1 MIENKD
7 FDFTGRRILV
17 TGAAGGI
24 GSAIA
29 KVFAAHGG
37 ELILADIDVDALKKQ
52 AGKLDKGI
60 SVHQYDQ
67 SDASSIAKLATM
79 VGSVDIF
86 CNNAGMN
93 QAGLFLEQSPE
104 TIQRIIAID
113 LIGPVLLA
121 RHIGEGMVA
130 RGSGVIVN
138 TASQLAFHGSA
149 TRAAYAAA
157 KAGLVQFT
165 KSVAAEWA
173 PHGVRVVALAP
184 GRTLT
189 PMTTPLLSTEEQRT
203 EGLKHIPAGR
213 YGSREEMAKLTL
225 FLASDAASYIVGETL
240 VADGG
245 YVLL

>member
-1 MIENKD
+1 VIENKN
-7 FDFTGRRILV
+7 FDFTGRRVLV

-52 AGKLDKGI
+52 AGKIDKGI

-67 SDASSIAKLATM
+67 SDASSIAKLASI

-165 KSVAAEWA
+165 KSAAAEWA

>member
-1 MIENKD
+1 VIENKD
-7 FDFTGRRILV
+7 FDFTGRRVLV

-29 KVFAAHGG
+29 KVFSAHGG

-52 AGKLDKGI
+52 VGKLDKGI

-79 VGSVDIF
+79 VGPVDIF

-104 TIQRIIAID
+104 TIERIITID

-130 RGSGVIVN
+130 RGGGVIVN

-189 PMTTPLLSTEEQRT
+189 PMTAPLLSTEEQRT
-203 EGLKHIPAGR
+203 EGLKHIPTGR

>member
-1 MIENKD
+1 VIENKD

>member
-1 MIENKD
+1 MIENKN
-7 FDFTGRRILV
+7 FDFTGRRVLV

-79 VGSVDIF
+79 VGPVDIF

-104 TIQRIIAID
+104 TIERIITID

-130 RGSGVIVN
+130 RGGGVIVN

-189 PMTTPLLSTEEQRT
+189 PMTAPLLSTEEQRT
-203 EGLKHIPAGR
+203 EGLKHIPTGR